1 MIAAILSRHLT
12 VPAKTKILVHNHA
25 LETGQPI
32 MPLVERLA
40 QTETVH
46 PHLHNQNA
54 TTSIWHPIAPTNAKM
69 LGANHVPAMEK
80 LTMKAAAT
88 PNVLKTSYAM
98 IKEAVL
104 RHGTDIA
111 AMM

>member
-1 MIAAILSRHLT
+1 MIAPILSQHLT
-12 VPAKTKILVHNHA
+12 VPAKIKILVHNHA

-32 MPLVERLA
+32 MPLAERLA

-54 TTSIWHPIAPTNAKM
+54 TTYIWHPIAPTNVKR
-69 LGANHVPAMEK
+69 LEANHVPVMEK
-80 LTMKAAAT
+80 LTMKTAAT
-88 PNVLKTSYAM
+88 PNVLKTSCVM
-98 IKEAVL
+98 TKEVVSH
-104 RHGTDIA
+104 HGTDIA